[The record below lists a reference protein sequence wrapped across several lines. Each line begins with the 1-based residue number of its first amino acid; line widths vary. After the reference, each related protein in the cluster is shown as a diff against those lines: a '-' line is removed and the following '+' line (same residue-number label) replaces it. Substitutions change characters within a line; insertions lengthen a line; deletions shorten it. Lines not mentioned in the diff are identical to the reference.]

1 VADRSIV
8 ISKASGKSRYEKE
21 YDENLKMDLKMETQ
35 KDPKILK
42 EKLTEEG
49 IL

>member
-21 YDENLKMDLKMETQ
+21 YDENLKMETQ